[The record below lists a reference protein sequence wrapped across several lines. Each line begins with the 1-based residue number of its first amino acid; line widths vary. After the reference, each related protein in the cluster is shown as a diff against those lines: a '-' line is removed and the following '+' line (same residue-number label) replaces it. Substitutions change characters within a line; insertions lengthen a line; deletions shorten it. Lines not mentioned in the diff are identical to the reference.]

1 MQELALEECPDL
13 DFRRRFAPSAAGAKE
28 RVAQGGA
35 HPLMRDDAAPGP
47 ATPASAPHGVPAKSQ
62 ISWGGHAPGRLG
74 REDARNFEDGAL
86 SAAINSIRV
95 RFGSQALTRAAEL
108 PPPQPWPSRTPIDR
122 LTGIGGLPHGRLTL
136 LSGNGTCGKLT
147 LALLLLAGATRE
159 FAHAMVIDT
168 CSGFDPWTLIP
179 FYPELSALT
188 VVRAPALDLAGE
200 AAVALARAGAGFI
213 LLMGE
218 IPEHALGPLES
229 GASRSGT
236 VIVGVVDAPGR
247 AFAHASSLS
256 VGFSRTDWIWERGQL
271 VGLRATARCVKNRV
285 APPLGETG
293 LEIRYPLGARPLSDH
308 LVQVSEVAPLLLED
322 QKCASAAV

>member
-1 MQELALEECPDL
+1 MQEIALD
-13 DFRRRFAPSAAGAKE
+13 
-28 RVAQGGA
+28 
-35 HPLMRDDAAPGP
+35 
-47 ATPASAPHGVPAKSQ
+47 T
-62 ISWGGHAPGRLG
+62 
-74 REDARNFEDGAL
+74 
-86 SAAINSIRV
+86 AINSIRV

-168 CSGFDPWTLIP
+168 GSGFDPWTLTS
-179 FYPELSALT
+179 FYPELGALT

-200 AAVALARAGAGFI
+200 AAIALARAGAGFI

-218 IPEHALGPLES
+218 IPEHSLGPLES
-229 GASRSGT
+229 GANRSGT

-247 AFAHASSLS
+247 AFAHASRLS

-285 APPLGETG
+285 APPLGETE
-293 LEIRYPLGARPLSDH
+293 LEIRYALGARTLSD
-308 LVQVSEVAPLLLED
+308 LPVQVVEVPRELTCE
-322 QKCASAAV
+322 SAVV